1 VKIGIEQFWK
11 TIIHATNGKAQH
23 ALMIG
28 SFIFLF
34 GGCLGEVFFLFFFL
48 VQSMALPLAQAKN
61 GDKQF
66 WE

>member
-1 VKIGIEQFWK
+1 VKIGVKQFWK
-11 TIIHATNGKAQH
+11 ERFNVANGKAQH

-28 SFIFLF
+28 PT
-34 GGCLGEVFFLFFFL
+34 FFFSGVWVEFFWFFFL